1 VNRWRTPER
10 PGEAKF
16 SLSRAVVVGGLV
28 GIVGGWAFG
37 QWMAKVDHFPLIA
50 GLIHLSSRNVYGLV
64 WWFAGRLTLFPILQ
78 GRSFT
83 WTHEAAA
90 DALPLLVGHL
100 IYGAV
105 TAVVFLTFERRH
117 RDWMLLDPRFG
128 RGSRASADRT
138 EHLLQQSGCLP
149 RPWSPP
155 PNHSHLIVLF
165 SLRRLGQLFKRLL
178 GEEGSHYEQHTKAGR
193 NCNGCFQWNRPRN
206 HAGTTSKYPFVPG
219 HEVTGTVSALGEQA
233 KGLKTGQRV
242 GTRMAVEEPPLMP

>member
-1 VNRWRTPER
+1 VELPVN
-10 PGEAKF
+10 A
-16 SLSRAVVVGGLV
+16 

-50 GLIHLSSRNVYGLV
+50 ELIHLSSRNVYGLV

-149 RPWSPP
+149 RALESSSKSFSPD
-155 PNHSHLIVLF
+155 
-165 SLRRLGQLFKRLL
+165 RLVFA
-178 GEEGSHYEQHTKAGR
+178 SSSWT
-193 NCNGCFQWNRPRN
+193 
-206 HAGTTSKYPFVPG
+206 
-219 HEVTGTVSALGEQA
+219 ALQA
-233 KGLKTGQRV
+233 P
-242 GTRMAVEEPPLMP
+242 AW